1 MYKKYVRLLK
11 RGYTIIENENE
22 AKNKKE
28 VTQMRH
34 KYCISSNQRR
44 ASYKRCPLISAAT
57 LDMYIEISAALSA
70 TPLGIHIVIRASF

>member
-28 VTQMRH
+28 VTQM
-34 KYCISSNQRR
+34 
-44 ASYKRCPLISAAT
+44 
-57 LDMYIEISAALSA
+57 
-70 TPLGIHIVIRASF
+70 